1 MMRDDLNA
9 NEIQKKVLKIEH
21 QQRKTFSYIFI
32 QLTNHKYLKMLQII
46 LNLSCLLYLLHRRIP
61 N

>member
-21 QQRKTFSYIFI
+21 QQRKTFSYIFYSI
-32 QLTNHKYLKMLQII
+32 NK
-46 LNLSCLLYLLHRRIP
+46 S
-61 N
+61 